1 MPVNPAFLGT
11 ATAFSGSLDVFCVQ
25 SHHQT
30 NMSSNNNFSFF
41 EAQPDQFAA
50 VTTPEM
56 EIAFMASTTPAE
68 AHTMGDGSP
77 LSGYF
82 TNSSTGSRNYYVNW
96 RKQRSL
102 SPGASGSTH
111 APHVSQCT
119 PTGSSDSSSNLV
131 DPALRH
137 EATADWAA
145 DLLHTDAF
153 GPHPMLSSQDL
164 DKVLAE
170 RGIQSFSHQDMQ
182 TFSLQD
188 MSLQDVQ
195 SMSLQEIQTML
206 YPDMQPLS
214 HQDIQSLSPHDI
226 QSLSPH
232 DIQSLSPHDIQSLSP
247 QDVPSSSHQ
256 EIQSLSNLNQ
266 DIETLSDHHQDAHRR
281 SISFQDV
288 QAMSHH
294 IESLSNQNAQSMPHQ
309 DVPSMSH
316 HIDSLPNQNHDER
329 RRSIS
334 YEDIQSMSPQAIQAM
349 SNQEMQSISLQ
360 AIQSMSNQDTTIA
373 Y

>member
-11 ATAFSGSLDVFCVQ
+11 TTAFSGSLDVFCVQ
-25 SHHQT
+25 SHDQP
-30 NMSSNNNFSFF
+30 NMSSNNNFPFF
-41 EAQPDQFAA
+41 DAQPDQFAA

-56 EIAFMASTTPAE
+56 EISFMASTTPAE
-68 AHTMGDGSP
+68 VHTMGDGSP

-82 TNSSTGSRNYYVNW
+82 TTGSNSSSSSRNYYVNW

-102 SPGASGSTH
+102 SPGASGSSH

-119 PTGSSDSSSNLV
+119 PTGSSDASSNLV
-131 DPALRH
+131 DPALRN
-137 EATADWAA
+137 ETTADWAA
-145 DLLHTDAF
+145 GLLHTDAF
-153 GPHPMLSSQDL
+153 GPHPMLASQDL

-170 RGIQSFSHQDMQ
+170 RDIQSFS
-182 TFSLQD
+182 LQD
-188 MSLQDVQ
+188 IQ
-195 SMSLQEIQTML
+195 SMSLQEIQSML

-214 HQDIQSLSPHDI
+214 HQDIQSLSP
-226 QSLSPH
+226 
-232 DIQSLSPHDIQSLSP
+232 
-247 QDVPSSSHQ
+247 QDVQSSSHQ

-266 DIETLSDHHQDAHRR
+266 DIETLSDQDAHRR

-294 IESLSNQNAQSMPHQ
+294 I
-309 DVPSMSH
+309 
-316 HIDSLPNQNHDER
+316 DSLPNQNQDER